1 MREIKFRA
9 MRVDNGEWVYGS
21 LIVLDRGLYIV
32 DTNHYNTISADLHE
46 KLEINA
52 LWEDNDFKRV
62 NENTICQFTG
72 LCDKNGK
79 EVYEG
84 DIIKHFM
91 YKTIDGK
98 SKYIT
103 FCINWGDDNRYR
115 AYKNGLKGYSYE
127 ISFANYVY
135 NPKDNEVIGNIYD
148 NPELLKGE

>member
-1 MREIKFRA
+1 MRKIVFRIK
-9 MRVDNGEWVYGS
+9 DNDIWYYGFP
-21 LIVLDRGLYIV
+21 LREVRPEDLYIPFQGEDENGNSFYSISV
-32 DTNHYNTISADLHE
+32 DVKTLG
-46 KLEINA
+46 
-52 LWEDNDFKRV
+52 
-62 NENTICQFTG
+62 QFTG
-72 LCDKNGK
+72 LKDKNGK
-79 EVYEG
+79 EIYEG
-84 DIIKHFM
+84 DIIKHFIC
-91 YKTIDGK
+91 KTIDGK

>member
-1 MREIKFRA
+1 MNREIKFRIKH
-9 MRVDNGEWVYGS
+9 NGEWYYGTPLTVIKTTDKLCAFQGINSNGKDLCSMS
-21 LIVLDRGLYIV
+21 LKT
-32 DTNHYNTISADLHE
+32 DTLG
-46 KLEINA
+46 
-52 LWEDNDFKRV
+52 
-62 NENTICQFTG
+62 QFTG

-79 EVYEG
+79 EIYEG
-84 DIIKHFM
+84 DIIKHFIC
-91 YKTIDGK
+91 KTIDGK

>member
-9 MRVDNGEWVYGS
+9 KRFDNGEWVYGDLRQYVNNS
-21 LIVLDRGLYIV
+21 LCPDFCTIDTKSANHTVLEETVG
-32 DTNHYNTISADLHE
+32 
-46 KLEINA
+46 
-52 LWEDNDFKRV
+52 
-62 NENTICQFTG
+62 QFTG
-72 LCDKNGK
+72 LKDKNGK
-79 EVYEG
+79 EIYEG
-84 DIIKHFM
+84 DIIKHFIC
-91 YKTIDGK
+91 KTIDGK

-127 ISFANYVY
+127 ISFANYIY